1 MAVVAVGVASSSSQQ
16 QEKICQSRKL
26 RVIQPGSGKIQGTW
40 GWTGHF
46 NATTSGLLPKL
57 ASKSGF
63 SVASESGSPC
73 AHTLQITTDP
83 PPNPSIENFVNA
95 PYEKLFV
102 GLRSSDL
109 CCPKIPIIGMLFSMF
124 PLAITGYMG
133 SVCNMEYRLQRLE
146 IGNLLNNVDI
156 VCTQRLKIHSD
167 RFDLALIFGP
177 GTTGLLYQRKLRR
190 RRRRRKLPS
199 WQCWR
204 RAIQFST
211 WCTSMFSNMQVRP
224 EINLHQCNTH

>member
-1 MAVVAVGVASSSSQQ
+1 MDGPFQCNYLGPAA
-16 QEKICQSRKL
+16 
-26 RVIQPGSGKIQGTW
+26 
-40 GWTGHF
+40 
-46 NATTSGLLPKL
+46 KL

-63 SVASESGSPC
+63 SVKSESGSPC
-73 AHTLQITTDP
+73 AHTLQMTTDP

-95 PYEKLFV
+95 PYEKLIV

-109 CCPKIPIIGMLFSMF
+109 CCPKSPIIGMLFSMF

-146 IGNLLNNVDI
+146 IGNLLNNVDV

-190 RRRRRKLPS
+190 RRRRRKLRAGSVGGGPS
-199 WQCWR
+199 NVQPGAQACFPTCR
-204 RAIQFST
+204 YGQKLTFIGATLI
-211 WCTSMFSNMQVRP
+211 NMGTAS
-224 EINLHQCNTH
+224 HQKRSFHERLVKTNCD

>member
-1 MAVVAVGVASSSSQQ
+1 MSVEEVARDSAG
-16 QEKICQSRKL
+16 KRKNSRHL
-26 RVIQPGSGKIQGTW
+26 GMDGPFQCNYLGP
-40 GWTGHF
+40 
-46 NATTSGLLPKL
+46 AAKL

-109 CCPKIPIIGMLFSMF
+109 FCPKIPIIGMLFSMF